1 VISFWERESFLT
13 ADYIIIGSGI
23 VGLSTAAAIVEKNP
37 EAKVTILERG
47 ILPAGASTKNAGFA
61 CIGSPTELLSNCK
74 TLSEAEVQQITS
86 WRVNGLQVLR
96 QRLTDTA
103 IGYLPNG
110 SYELLTEK
118 EIYCLDQLTYLN
130 QLLKP
135 ITKTQAFKPA
145 PPALLK
151 QFKFN
156 PQYVKAMVQNL
167 CEGQIDTGKMMRSLL
182 QYVQQRGVM
191 IINGAQVQNIY
202 PDTGNGTQYPAEVE
216 VFDPVIQQIMRFKA
230 RQVAICT
237 NAFAKQFLPDAD
249 ITPGRGQVVA
259 TKPIPDLPFKGIF
272 HFDEGYFYFR
282 NFGQRVIFGG
292 GRNLDFAGEAT
303 TNLQTTNLIIDDLLH
318 KLKHI
323 ILPNTPFEIDTQWAG
338 IMAFG
343 QIKKPILARIS
354 PTICAGV
361 RMNGMGVAIGSYIG
375 QQLCNILMEAAS

>member
-1 VISFWERESFLT
+1 
-13 ADYIIIGSGI
+13 
-23 VGLSTAAAIVEKNP
+23 
-37 EAKVTILERG
+37 
-47 ILPAGASTKNAGFA
+47 LPAGASTKNAGFA

-167 CEGQIDTGKMMRSLL
+167 CEGQIDTGKIFIRIPATA
-182 QYVQQRGVM
+182 R
-191 IINGAQVQNIY
+191 NI
-202 PDTGNGTQYPAEVE
+202 
-216 VFDPVIQQIMRFKA
+216 
-230 RQVAICT
+230 
-237 NAFAKQFLPDAD
+237 LP
-249 ITPGRGQVVA
+249 
-259 TKPIPDLPFKGIF
+259 
-272 HFDEGYFYFR
+272 
-282 NFGQRVIFGG
+282 
-292 GRNLDFAGEAT
+292 
-303 TNLQTTNLIIDDLLH
+303 
-318 KLKHI
+318 KLKC
-323 ILPNTPFEIDTQWAG
+323 LT
-338 IMAFG
+338 
-343 QIKKPILARIS
+343 L
-354 PTICAGV
+354 
-361 RMNGMGVAIGSYIG
+361 
-375 QQLCNILMEAAS
+375 